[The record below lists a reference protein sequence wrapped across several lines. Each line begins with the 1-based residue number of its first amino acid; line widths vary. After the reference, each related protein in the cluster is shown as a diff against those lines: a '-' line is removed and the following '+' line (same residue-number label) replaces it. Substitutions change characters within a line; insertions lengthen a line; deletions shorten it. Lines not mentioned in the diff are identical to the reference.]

1 MSSAADSFSQGSFGK
16 TLYNLRREVD
26 WLGCQGL
33 LDLKIK
39 FEEERK
45 AMRVDPDAS
54 IGYLKVLIG
63 AKFGVGW

>member
-1 MSSAADSFSQGSFGK
+1 MEVRFEVEGERSLERSRF
-16 TLYNLRREVD
+16 RREVD

-39 FEEERK
+39 FEEGRK